1 MSAMGTRFCLIVSML
16 TLLSGC
22 IITPRFEM
30 TERFDFNYSPIAQ
43 APMSYSDILC
53 CVDCTA

>member
-1 MSAMGTRFCLIVSML
+1 MGTRFCLIAAML

-22 IITPRFEM
+22 IVTPRFEM
-30 TERFDFNYSPIAQ
+30 TERIDFNYSPMAQ